1 MNQKVKKFNIDI
13 ILKLCYSLKNIETI
27 SAVVS
32 EKCTKMQF
40 VKSKL
45 LWKFTKYSCRFSKDT
60 DIV

>member
-1 MNQKVKKFNIDI
+1 MNQKVKRFNIDI
-13 ILKLCYSLKNIETI
+13 IFKLCFSLKNIETI

-45 LWKFTKYSCRFSKDT
+45 WKFTEYSCRFSKDT
-60 DIV
+60 HIV